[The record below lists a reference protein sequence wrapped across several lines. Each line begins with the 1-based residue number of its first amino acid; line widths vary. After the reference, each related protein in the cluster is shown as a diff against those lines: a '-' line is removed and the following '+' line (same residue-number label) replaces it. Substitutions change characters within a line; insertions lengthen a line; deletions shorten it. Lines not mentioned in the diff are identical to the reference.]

1 MKPGSDTAKQDL
13 VLVVAGL
20 VALLLFFWLYSD
32 FHPLPAADNSLGELK
47 ALENS
52 SEVAREFGFESEV
65 DPVTRFQT
73 DTQLLDS
80 LQKQTEFKEF
90 YANTRNKTLYPA
102 FYWQTSI
109 RMGSAEETGGTIF
122 DEETAETIELQLS
135 ESGELI
141 GLENEFNIIPQ
152 PIFRPEVLNYG
163 MQGDSLQIYSFSDDS
178 LISES
183 IEFRF
188 NDNGSDPI
196 NNDGLERDQVN
207 YLGTETAQ
215 RMAEY
220 YLNKSGWPARDFTVI
235 STERVPIGDTE
246 GALVRFENSIS
257 DIRTDIQ
264 VDVRILPAGGLVS
277 MEYLHPSAEQEDDLF
292 TTIKEGIRAIVL
304 LIGAF
309 WIIVLLFIRFRLR
322 LIDIKA
328 ATLVAV
334 LAGMII
340 PLVLTLE
347 SVYSHLNSFGVIDT
361 QFVFLQLIVIG
372 FSAAVATLGFFAVT
386 AISDSITRQYWPEKL
401 RTIDVLRV
409 GYFNNI
415 PVGLAIIRGI
425 SFGFLLALAWCL
437 ILMLIPNS
445 YITLEAGF
453 EADSTFLPY
462 LSEILGNFV
471 IYFLIAQIIFLIFTG
486 LIRSRYK
493 STVAA
498 LFVPTFL
505 FIVVYP
511 FPFEVGSFTT
521 EMVTAGIIGLSLGI
535 IYFREDFLTTFIA
548 MFVFVTM
555 LATANGWLV
564 ENSPDA
570 SIFYSFVSLLIVGFI
585 AGGYNIYRG
594 SSVREL
600 PKFVP
605 EYIEEL
611 AQEDRIR
618 QELKIARNVQQSF
631 LPIATP
637 AIEGYDIAAICKP
650 AYETGGD
657 YYDFIPLKD
666 DRLAVTI
673 GDVSGKGIQAA
684 FYMTFTKG
692 VLHALCSDYRST
704 IDILTKTNNMFRNN
718 ANRGTFISLIFGILD
733 LKKHRFQFSRAG
745 HNPVLFYRNSEN
757 KLYEFQPEGIAIG
770 MAGEDV
776 FRKNISEEIINLE
789 KDDILIL
796 FTDGV
801 VESISKTN
809 KLYGDQR
816 LQNLVK
822 RNYLL
827 SSKQLLRKLEEDLE
841 QFGEKS
847 AQHDDLTMIVIKKK

>member
-1 MKPGSDTAKQDL
+1 LKTVSDTAKQDL

-32 FHPLPAADNSLGELK
+32 FHPLPAADNSLGESAAREK
-47 ALENS
+47 TDDI
-52 SEVAREFGFESEV
+52 AREFGFESEV
-65 DPVTRFQT
+65 EPVTRFQT
-73 DTQLLDS
+73 DSQLLDS
-80 LQKQTEFKEF
+80 LQKQTDFKEF
-90 YANTRNKTLYPA
+90 YSNIRNKKLYPV
-102 FYWQTSI
+102 FYWETTI
-109 RMGSAEETGGTIF
+109 KMGSAEESEGGIF
-122 DEETAETIELQLS
+122 NEETVEAIEVRLS
-135 ESGELI
+135 ESGEVIELI
-141 GLENEFNIIPQ
+141 NQDNILPQ

-163 MQGDSLQIYSFSDDS
+163 LQSDSIQISSLSDDRP
-178 LISES
+178 ISES
-183 IEFRF
+183 LEFRF
-188 NDNGSDPI
+188 SENGLNQTGNI
-196 NNDGLERDQVN
+196 QLESNQVN
-207 YLGTETAQ
+207 YLGNTVAQ

-220 YLNKSGWPARDFTVI
+220 YLTESGWPAKDFTVI
-235 STERVPIGDTE
+235 STKRVPFGDVE
-246 GALVRFENSIS
+246 GALVRFENSIP
-257 DIRTDIQ
+257 DLRANVQ
-264 VDVRILPAGGLVS
+264 LDVRILPSGGLVS
-277 MEYLHPSAEQEDDLF
+277 MDYSHPTADEGDDLF
-292 TTIKEGIRAIVL
+292 TTIKTGIRAIIL

-322 LIDIKA
+322 LVDIKA

-334 LAGMII
+334 LAGMIF

-347 SVYSHLNSFGVIDT
+347 MVYSHLHSFGVIQT
-361 QFVFLQLIVIG
+361 QFVLMQLIVIG

-386 AISDSITRQYWPEKL
+386 AISDSITRQYWSEKL

-425 SFGFLLALAWCL
+425 SFGFLLAFAWCI

-445 YITLEAGF
+445 YITLETNF
-453 EADSTFLPY
+453 EADTTFLPY
-462 LSEILGNFV
+462 LSEILGNFAF
-471 IYFLIAQIIFLIFTG
+471 YFLIAQVIFLIFTG
-486 LIRSRYK
+486 LLRSRYK
-493 STVAA
+493 STVASI
-498 LFVPTFL
+498 LVPTFL

-521 EMVTAGIIGLSLGI
+521 EMVTSGLLGISLGI
-535 IYFREDFLTTFIA
+535 IYYREDFLTTFIA
-548 MFVFVTM
+548 LFVFISM
-555 LATANGWLV
+555 LSTANGWLID
-564 ENSPDA
+564 NSPDA
-570 SIFYSFVSLLIVGFI
+570 TVFYSFLSLLVVGFI

-631 LPIATP
+631 LPTQTP
-637 AIEGYDIAAICKP
+637 AVEGYDIAAICKP

-666 DRLAVTI
+666 NKLAITI

-733 LKKHRFQFSRAG
+733 LQKNRFQFSRAG
-745 HNPVLFYRNSEN
+745 HNPLLYYRRSEN
-757 KLYEFQPEGIAIG
+757 KLYEYQPEGIAIG
-770 MAGEDV
+770 MTGEDV

-809 KLYGDQR
+809 NLYGDQR
-816 LQNLVK
+816 LQKLVK

-827 SSKQLLRKLEEDLE
+827 SSEQLLRKLEEDLE

-847 AQHDDLTMIVIKKK
+847 TQHDDLTMIVIKKK